1 MFYVSG
7 AEINALNTDEKRAV
21 RTLSNKCSRSSSGLT
36 PLPAGARPHFIDH
49 ELERLLRSLP
59 AIRPAVA
66 CERVLLAAAPP
77 LRGDGYERQADRL
90 VRSVGVRSRDSRRRH
105 GQRRAESRFGALRH
119 RHRDLPAHRAVT
131 GEQGCRDPKLV
142 ALDPLGIP

>member
-7 AEINALNTDEKRAV
+7 DEINALTRDEKQAV

-90 VRSVGVRSRDSRRRH
+90 VRSVGVRARDSRRSTPP
-105 GQRRAESRFGALRH
+105 RRAESPFGALRPPPPGP
-119 RHRDLPAHRAVT
+119 PAPPAVA
-131 GEQGCRDPKLV
+131 GE
-142 ALDPLGIP
+142 

>member
-7 AEINALNTDEKRAV
+7 AEINALNTDEKQAV

-49 ELERLLRSLP
+49 ELERLLRSVP

-66 CERVLLAAAPP
+66 CERVVLAADPP
-77 LRGDGYERQADRL
+77 LRGLGYEGHDDRL
-90 VRSVGVRSRDSRRRH
+90 LRLVGVQSPRPCSRQRH
-105 GQRRAESRFGALRH
+105 
-119 RHRDLPAHRAVT
+119 
-131 GEQGCRDPKLV
+131 
-142 ALDPLGIP
+142 